1 MSIPTE
7 SLLTVQ
13 KVADYLRADQRIVY
27 RLVMGRKLPC
37 FKVGTT
43 CRFKRAAI
51 DGCIA
56 AQASSAS
63 ETGSGAGG
71 KGEDNNA

>member
-7 SLLTVQ
+7 SFMTVQ
-13 KVADYLRADQRIVY
+13 KVADYLRVNQRIVY
-27 RLVMGRKLPC
+27 RLVVGRKLPC

-51 DGCIA
+51 NGCIA
-56 AQASSAS
+56 A
-63 ETGSGAGG
+63 
-71 KGEDNNA
+71 